1 MRVIQSCGSRSWGG
15 LEMQTLK
22 TALGLKERGLDVIL
36 LCAKGS
42 RLESEGIKN
51 HLVVRP
57 FFNAEG
63 KTFPSIKR
71 IKVFLK
77 NFPVAVIHTHLSHDL
92 QMLVP
97 AMQIAKSKAR
107 LFLTKRMAS
116 GVKKKDLLHRYLY
129 HRLERIFA
137 ISNYIRQSVLN
148 TCPVPEEKVELLH
161 NGIDLNQFNPKMYDR
176 TVIRKE
182 LGLNAESLVIGMVG
196 RFSPGKGH
204 REFFQAA
211 NIISE
216 KFKHQVQFLVVG
228 GPSYG
233 EEEYYHQIVGLSKR
247 IIHNRN
253 VVFAGFRSDMARVMK
268 AMDVLA
274 FPSHEESL
282 GNIVLESMAM
292 EVVVVACRSGGV
304 PDIVLDGETGFLV
317 PPGHAEPLAEKL
329 MLYIQDPELRERHGK
344 AGRERIRTK
353 FSFKTYID
361 TLTKFYFK

>member
-36 LCAKGS
+36 FCAKGS

-57 FFNAEG
+57 VFDAEG
-63 KTFPSIKR
+63 KTFPSIK
-71 IKVFLK
+71 KTQAFLK
-77 NFPVAVIHTHLSHDL
+77 NFPVDVIHTHLSHDL

-97 AMQIAKSKAR
+97 AMQVTKSEAR
-107 LFLTKRMAS
+107 LFLTKRIAS

-137 ISNYIRQSVLN
+137 ISSYIRQSVLN

-161 NGIDLNQFNPKMYDR
+161 NGIDLNLFDPKMYDR
-176 TVIRKE
+176 EAIRKE
-182 LGLNAESLVIGMVG
+182 IGLNAESIVIGMAG

-204 REFFQAA
+204 REFFLAA
-211 NIISE
+211 KMIMENV
-216 KFKHQVQFLVVG
+216 KQQVQFFVVG

-233 EEEYYHQIVGLSKR
+233 EEEYYRQIVNLAKK
-247 IIHNRN
+247 IINN
-253 VVFAGFRSDMARVMK
+253 QSLVLTGFRSDMARMMK

-274 FPSHEESL
+274 FPSREESL

-292 EVVVVACRSGGV
+292 GVPVVACRSGGV
-304 PDIVLDGETGFLV
+304 PDIILDGETGYLV
-317 PPGHAEPLAEKL
+317 PPGHVEPLAEKL
-329 MLYIQDPELRERHGK
+329 MQYIQSAELRKRHGTEGRKRIK
-344 AGRERIRTK
+344 AK
-353 FSFKTYID
+353 FNFKTYLD
-361 TLTKFYFK
+361 TLIRYYSL

>member
-42 RLESEGIKN
+42 RLESEGIKH

-63 KTFPSIKR
+63 KTLPSIKR
-71 IKVFLK
+71 IKAFLK
-77 NFPVAVIHTHLSHDL
+77 NFPVDVIHTHLSHDL

-97 AMQIAKSKAR
+97 AMQTAKSEAK

-148 TCPVPEEKVELLH
+148 TCPISEEKVELLH
-161 NGIDLNQFNPKMYDR
+161 NGIDLNLFNPKIYDR
-176 TVIRKE
+176 EVIRKE

-204 REFFQAA
+204 REFFQAGK
-211 NIISE
+211 IITE
-216 KFKHQVQFLVVG
+216 KIKHGVQFLVVG

-233 EEEYYHQIVGLSKR
+233 EEEYYHQIMDLSKK
-247 IIHNRN
+247 IIGDRD
-253 VVFAGFRSDMARVMK
+253 VVFTGFRSDVARMIK
-268 AMDVLA
+268 TMDILA

-317 PPGHAEPLAEKL
+317 PPGRVEPLAEKL
-329 MLYIQDPELRERHGK
+329 MQYIQDPKLRERHGK
-344 AGRERIRTK
+344 AGRERIKTK
-353 FSFKTYID
+353 FNFKNYLD
-361 TLTKFYFK
+361 TLIKYYSV